1 MNVLMQEQSDL
12 NRFLDVAN
20 FTTVTPLVVQ
30 YTTHIA
36 VDLYSHKS

>member
-1 MNVLMQEQSDL
+1 MQEHCDL

-30 YTTHIA
+30 FSYRLLFQTA
-36 VDLYSHKS
+36 SFKVFSS